1 MRKGFFC
8 IPLLM
13 VCLLFLAGCTRQL
26 ETGLTEN
33 DAHRVVVLLRENGI
47 NATTELDLT
56 QKKDTAAWLV
66 NVRGQ
71 SDTVV
76 RAWKILNE
84 NGLPR
89 EKVKGLDDVFANAG
103 MIPTA
108 AEEKARLLSGLNG
121 ELTRTLDSLP
131 GVVDARVQ
139 VVLPD
144 NTPLL
149 DKSEQAQPTASALI
163 QFSGDQ
169 PPLKD
174 AEVKS
179 LIAKSIEG
187 LTPENVAV
195 VFKKVEIRPIPS
207 EALGPLSISAWLEIA
222 AFGLAGAAGVT
233 SMLVLSL
240 SQQRRL
246 KIKALEKQLANVQTV
261 SSTSGKA
268 LTQS

>member
-1 MRKGFFC
+1 MRRAF
-8 IPLLM
+8 IYSPLLM
-13 VCLLFLAGCTRQL
+13 AILVFLAGCARQL
-26 ETGLTEN
+26 ETGLTES
-33 DAHRVVVLLRENGI
+33 DAQQIVVLLRENGI
-47 NATTELDLT
+47 NATTELDPT
-56 QKKDTAAWLV
+56 QKKDTAAWIV

-71 SDTVV
+71 GDTVV

-149 DKSEQAQPTASALI
+149 DKSQQSPPTASALI
-163 QFSGDQ
+163 QFRGDQ

-174 AEVKS
+174 TEVRS
-179 LIAKSIEG
+179 LIAKSVEG
-187 LTPENVAV
+187 LTPDNVAV
-195 VFKKVEIRPIPS
+195 VFKKVEIRPIPR
-207 EALGPLSISAWLEIA
+207 EGLGPLSISGWLEVA
-222 AFGLAGAAGVT
+222 AFGLAGAAGFT
-233 SMLVLSL
+233 SLLVLAL
-240 SQQRRL
+240 SQQRKL
-246 KIKALEKQLANVQTV
+246 KIRSLEKQLANAQAA
-261 SSTSGKA
+261 SSAVVKA
-268 LTQS
+268 

>member
-1 MRKGFFC
+1 MRKALFSGS
-8 IPLLM
+8 LL
-13 VCLLFLAGCTRQL
+13 VVGLLSLAGCTRQL

-33 DAHRVVVLLRENGI
+33 DAQQIVVLLRENGI
-47 NATTELDLT
+47 NATTELDPT

-76 RAWKILNE
+76 RAWKILSE

-108 AEEKARLLSGLNG
+108 AEEKARLLSGLDG

-149 DKSEQAQPTASALI
+149 DKSEQSPPTASALV
-163 QFSGDQ
+163 QFQGDQ

-174 AEVKS
+174 VEIKS

-195 VFKKVEIRPIPS
+195 VFKRVQVKPIPTES
-207 EALGPLSISAWLEIA
+207 LGPLSVTGWLEVA
-222 AFGLAGAAGVT
+222 AFGLAGASGLT

-240 SQQRRL
+240 GQQRRL
-246 KIKALEKQLANVQTV
+246 KIRALEKQLAAAQAA
-261 SSTSGKA
+261 GAPPAKA

>member
-1 MRKGFFC
+1 MRKAFFC
-8 IPLLM
+8 GPLVM
-13 VCLLFLAGCTRQL
+13 VCLLFLDGCTRQL
-26 ETGLTEN
+26 ESGLTQD
-33 DAHRVVVLLRENGI
+33 DAQQVVVLLRENGI
-47 NATTELDLT
+47 NATTELDPT
-56 QKKDTAAWLV
+56 QKKDSAAWLV

-108 AEEKARLLSGLNG
+108 AEEKARLLSGLDG

-144 NTPLL
+144 NTPLV
-149 DKSEQAQPTASALI
+149 DKSEQSPPTASALI
-163 QFSGDQ
+163 QFRGDQ

-174 AEVKS
+174 LEVRS

-187 LTPENVAV
+187 LKPENVAV
-195 VFKKVEIRPIPS
+195 VFKKVEIKPIPK
-207 EALGPLSISAWLEIA
+207 EALGPLSLIAWLEVA
-222 AFGLAGAAGVT
+222 AFGLAGAAGLA

-240 SQQRRL
+240 SQQRKL
-246 KIKALEKQLANVQTV
+246 KIRTLEKQLAKTQTAPPAAV
-261 SSTSGKA
+261 KT
-268 LTQS
+268 

>member
-1 MRKGFFC
+1 MTRVLFGG
-8 IPLLM
+8 LLLSAY
-13 VCLLFLAGCTRQL
+13 LLLLAGCSRQL
-26 ETGLTEN
+26 ESDLTEN
-33 DAHRVVVLLRENGI
+33 DAQQIVVLLRENGI
-47 NATTELDLT
+47 NATTELDPT
-56 QKKDTAAWLV
+56 AKKGTPAWLV

-76 RAWKILNE
+76 RAWKILSE

-121 ELTRTLDSLP
+121 ELTRTLNSLP

-149 DKSEQAQPTASALI
+149 DKSEQSPPTASALI
-163 QFSGDQ
+163 QYRGDE

-174 AEVKS
+174 VEVKS
-179 LIAKSIEG
+179 LMAKSIEG
-187 LTPENVAV
+187 LRPENVAV
-195 VFKKVEIRPIPS
+195 VFKKVEIKPIP
-207 EALGPLSISAWLEIA
+207 EEGFGPLSISAWLEVA
-222 AFGLAGAAGVT
+222 AFGLAGAAGLASLMVI
-233 SMLVLSL
+233 SL
-240 SQQRRL
+240 SQRRRL
-246 KIKALEKQLANVQTV
+246 KIKALEKQLAKSEAAPAGAV
-261 SSTSGKA
+261 KA
-268 LTQS
+268 

>member
-1 MRKGFFC
+1 MKKAFYCGS
-8 IPLLM
+8 LLM
-13 VCLLFLAGCTRQL
+13 ICLLSLTGCTRQL
-26 ETGLTEN
+26 ETGLTES
-33 DAHRVVVLLRENGI
+33 DAQQIVVLLRENGI
-47 NATTELDLT
+47 NATTQLDPT
-56 QKKDTAAWLV
+56 QKKDTPAWV
-66 NVRGQ
+66 VSVRGQ

-121 ELTRTLDSLP
+121 ELMRTLDSVP

-149 DKSEQAQPTASALI
+149 DKSEQARPTASALI
-163 QFSGDQ
+163 QFRGDQ

-174 AEVKS
+174 AEVRG

-195 VFKKVEIRPIPS
+195 VFKKVEIKPIPR
-207 EALGPLSISAWLEIA
+207 EALGPLSINGWLEVL
-222 AFGLAGAAGVT
+222 AFGLAGAAGL
-233 SMLVLSL
+233 SSLLVLSL
-240 SQQRRL
+240 SQQRKL
-246 KIKALEKQLANVQTV
+246 KIKLLEKQLSKTQPAPSAAV
-261 SSTSGKA
+261 KA
-268 LTQS
+268 

>member
-1 MRKGFFC
+1 MRKAFFC
-8 IPLLM
+8 GPLLM
-13 VCLLFLAGCTRQL
+13 VFLLSVAGCTRQL

-33 DAHRVVVLLRENGI
+33 DAQQIVVLLRENGI

-56 QKKDTAAWLV
+56 QKKDAAAWLV

-121 ELTRTLDSLP
+121 ELMRTLDSLP

-149 DKSEQAQPTASALI
+149 DKSEQSPTTASALI

-174 AEVKS
+174 VEVKS

-187 LTPENVAV
+187 LTAENVAV
-195 VFKKVEIRPIPS
+195 VFKKVEIKPIPR
-207 EALGPLSISAWLEIA
+207 EALGPLSISAWLEVA
-222 AFGLAGAAGVT
+222 AFGLAGLVGLT
-233 SMLVLSL
+233 SLLVLSL
-240 SQQRRL
+240 SQQRKL
-246 KIKALEKQLANVQTV
+246 KIKALEKQLANVQAA
-261 SSTSGKA
+261 SSAVVKA
-268 LTQS
+268 

>member
-1 MRKGFFC
+1 MKKLLLCGS
-8 IPLLM
+8 LLM
-13 VCLLFLAGCTRQL
+13 VCLLFLAGCSRQL
-26 ETGLTEN
+26 ETGLTED
-33 DAHRVVVLLRENGI
+33 DAQQVVVVLRENGI
-47 NATTELDLT
+47 SATTELDLT
-56 QKKDTAAWLV
+56 QKKDAAAWMV

-71 SDTVV
+71 SDTVI

-89 EKVKGLDDVFANAG
+89 KKVKGLDDVFANAG

-108 AEEKARLLSGLNG
+108 GEEKARLLSGLDG

-144 NTPLL
+144 NSPLI
-149 DKSEQAQPTASALI
+149 DKSEQSPPTASALI
-163 QFSGDQ
+163 QFRGDE

-179 LIAKSIEG
+179 LMAKSIEG

-195 VFKKVEIRPIPS
+195 VFKKVEIAPLPT
-207 EALGPLSISAWLEIA
+207 EGLGPLSIKAWLEVA
-222 AFGLAGAAGVT
+222 AFGMAGAAGLA

-240 SQQRRL
+240 SQQRKF
-246 KIKALEKQLANVQTV
+246 KIKALEKKLANAKVV
-261 SSTSGKA
+261 PPDVVKA
-268 LTQS
+268 

>member
-1 MRKGFFC
+1 MRKAFFWS
-8 IPLLM
+8 PLLM
-13 VCLLFLAGCTRQL
+13 AFLLSVAGCTRQL

-33 DAHRVVVLLRENGI
+33 DAQQIVVLLRENGI
-47 NATTELDLT
+47 NATTELDPS
-56 QKKDTAAWLV
+56 QKKDAAAWLV

-76 RAWKILNE
+76 RAGKILNE

-108 AEEKARLLSGLNG
+108 AEEKARFLSGLNG

-149 DKSEQAQPTASALI
+149 DKSEQSPPTASALI
-163 QFSGDQ
+163 QFRGDQ
-169 PPLKD
+169 PPLRD
-174 AEVKS
+174 VEVKS
-179 LIAKSIEG
+179 LIAKSTEG
-187 LTPENVAV
+187 LTAENVAI
-195 VFKKVEIRPIPS
+195 VFKKVEIKPIPS
-207 EALGPLSISAWLEIA
+207 ETLGPLSINGWLEVA
-222 AFGLAGAAGVT
+222 AFGLAGAA
-233 SMLVLSL
+233 SLSSLLVLSL
-240 SQQRRL
+240 SQQRKL
-246 KIKALEKQLANVQTV
+246 KSKALEKQLSKMQPAP
-261 SSTSGKA
+261 SAALKA
-268 LTQS
+268 